1 MHWQEGQIVIEKG
14 KADKRLTRPLTPT
27 LQNILRPLVGHDKD
41 RVFTYVAASTRQG
54 RVRGQRYP
62 MTVEGVKSAWRRTIK
77 ETGITDLRL
86 HDLRHDFCTKL
97 LRATRNLKL
106 VQKAVGHSN
115 INTTAKYAHVLDDE
129 IGEGMEAMEAK
140 RNCDRESRNMSRTP
154 LPKVV

>member
-1 MHWQEGQIVIEKG
+1 M
-14 KADKRLTRPLTPT
+14 
-27 LQNILRPLVGHDKD
+27 
-41 RVFTYVAASTRQG
+41 AA
-54 RVRGQRYP
+54 
-62 MTVEGVKSAWRRTIK
+62 RTIK

-140 RNCDRESRNMSRTP
+140 RNCDGEIPGICPGP
-154 LPKVV
+154 LCRRWFNRLRGKAI